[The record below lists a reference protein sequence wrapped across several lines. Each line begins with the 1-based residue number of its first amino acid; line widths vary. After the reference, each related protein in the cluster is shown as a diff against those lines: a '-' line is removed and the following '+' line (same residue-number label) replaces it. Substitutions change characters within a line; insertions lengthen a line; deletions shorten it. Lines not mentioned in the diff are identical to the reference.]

1 LPRGRLSP
9 HSIICLIGFS
19 SAAASSIIAP
29 VFAIFVRDAAAASLP
44 VVGLATAIFF
54 AVSAVARFSLGV
66 FAGGKKT
73 ITYVFFA
80 FLVFTVCHVFYPYT
94 QDVAVIVGLRAAQGF
109 ASASIGVASLT
120 LAGLAIPVPARN
132 KAMGTYTAWIS
143 VGLLAGPLINLV
155 AIPLI
160 GISNSFLVAGSV
172 AMIGCSAAFV
182 LYRRFSAI
190 ERRWQI
196 VEVPIQREAVGAKMA
211 AIITN
216 NPFVVALVANFTF
229 FFFFGVLLAYAP
241 LYMKEHLGFSDVSV
255 SLLFFAYYATTTLTR
270 LLAGRI
276 AGRVDRVRVILL
288 CIVLTM
294 LFSSLL
300 AAISNSFAFALIFT
314 LVGGIQGVLF
324 PVAST
329 LIAESIQPSR
339 IAFANSLYVV
349 GFDLGQATAP
359 LLTATIVAAYG
370 IQYGF
375 AFSAGLT
382 AALLPL
388 LAWLSHHR

>member
-1 LPRGRLSP
+1 LSP
-9 HSIICLIGFS
+9 HFTICLIGFS

-29 VFAIFVRDAAAASLP
+29 VFAIFVRDVAAASLP
-44 VVGLATAIFF
+44 LVGLATAIFF
-54 AVSAVARFSLGV
+54 VVSAVARLSLGV

-73 ITYVFFA
+73 ITYVFLA

-94 QDVAVIVGLRAAQGF
+94 RDVAVIVGLRAVQGF

-120 LAGLAIPVPARN
+120 LAGLAIPVPERN
-132 KAMGTYTAWIS
+132 KGMGTYTAWVS
-143 VGLLAGPLINLV
+143 GGLLAGPLINLA

-160 GISNSFLVAGSV
+160 GISNAFFIAGS
-172 AMIGCSAAFV
+172 IGVVGCAAAFV
-182 LYRRFSAI
+182 LYRRFSVI
-190 ERRWQI
+190 EGRWQI
-196 VEVPIQREAVGAKMA
+196 LEVPIQRETVGAKVA

-216 NPFVVALVANFTF
+216 RPFLVASVANFTF

-241 LYMKEHLGFSDVSV
+241 LYMKEQLGFTNVSV
-255 SLLFFAYYATTTLTR
+255 SLLFFAYYATTTSTR
-270 LLAGRI
+270 LLVGRI

-288 CIVLTM
+288 CIGLTL

-300 AAISNSFAFALIFT
+300 AAISNYYAFALLFT
-314 LVGGIQGVLF
+314 LVGGIQGILF
-324 PVAST
+324 PVASM
-329 LIAESIQPSR
+329 LIADSIQPSR

-359 LLTATIVAAYG
+359 LLTATIVASYG

-382 AALLPL
+382 AALFPILV
-388 LAWLSHHR
+388 WLSHHR